1 MYKHDSKSKINKEIS
16 ELHEAKKRKLETK
29 TTKNDNF
36 MVDALDHFKFNIF
49 EPIIEEVIEK
59 VEQVEQEEK
68 ARTWLNR

>member
-1 MYKHDSKSKINKEIS
+1 
-16 ELHEAKKRKLETK
+16 
-29 TTKNDNF
+29 

-49 EPIIEEVIEK
+49 QPIIEEVIEK